1 MTLLQIDGLSKS
13 FGGVTALCDV
23 TFSVEQDAILGIMG
37 ANGAGKTTLFSLIA
51 GNERPSRGTI
61 RFDGRRIDGLSA
73 DRVSRSGIART
84 YQIVRPLKG
93 LTVAENVA
101 TAALFG
107 ARPAASRREAAER
120 ASEILERLNLA
131 DLAGQPAGGITLSAQ
146 KTLEIA
152 KALAT
157 GPRLLLLDEVMAGL
171 TPTEVAAMLEIIRA
185 IKADYGLTVLVIEHV
200 MRALMQLSDWIV
212 VLHHG
217 EMIADGKPAAVAGNA
232 DVQNAYLGT
241 AQ

>member
-1 MTLLQIDGLSKS
+1 MSLLEIDSVSKS
-13 FGGVTALCDV
+13 FGGVAALRDV
-23 TFSVEQDAILGIMG
+23 TFTVGANAILGIMG

-51 GNERPSRGTI
+51 GNERPSRGAI
-61 RFDGRRIDGLSA
+61 RFGGRRIDGLSP

-93 LTVAENVA
+93 LSVAENVT

-107 ARPAASRREAAER
+107 AKPAVNRREAAER
-120 ASEILERLNLA
+120 GAAILDQLNLA
-131 DLAGQPAGGITLSAQ
+131 DLADQPAGGITLSAQ

-171 TPTEVAAMLEIIRA
+171 TPTEVAGMLEIIRA
-185 IKADYGLTVLVIEHV
+185 IKAEYGLTILVIEHV
-200 MRALMQLSDWIV
+200 MRALMELSDWIV

-217 EMIADGKPAAVAGNA
+217 ETIAEGNPAAVAENP
-232 DVQNAYLGT
+232 DVQNAYLGH

>member
-13 FGGVTALCDV
+13 FGGVAALRDV

-61 RFDGRRIDGLSA
+61 RFDGRRIDSLSA

-93 LTVAENVA
+93 LTVAENVT

-107 ARPAASRREAAER
+107 ARPAASRREAGER
-120 ASEILERLNLA
+120 AAEILERLNLA
-131 DLAGQPAGGITLSAQ
+131 DLTDQPAGGITLSAQ

-171 TPTEVAAMLEIIRA
+171 TPTEVASMLKIIRV
-185 IKADYGLTVLVIEHV
+185 IKREYGLTILVIEHV
-200 MRALMQLSDWIV
+200 MRALMELSDWIV

-217 EMIADGKPAAVAGNA
+217 EKIADGAPAAVADNP
-232 DVQNAYLGT
+232 DVQNAYLG
-241 AQ
+241 AAP